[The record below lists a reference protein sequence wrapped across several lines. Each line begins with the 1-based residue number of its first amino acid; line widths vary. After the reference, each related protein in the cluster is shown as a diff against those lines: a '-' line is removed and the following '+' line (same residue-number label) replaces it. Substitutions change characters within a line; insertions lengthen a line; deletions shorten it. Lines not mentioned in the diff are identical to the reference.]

1 LDRLMQNSE
10 AADAEVA
17 EQQRRAVRRMFD
29 LADGTACLWRRL
41 AGYFAE
47 TIPVCRESCGN
58 CLERDILIEARPAQ
72 SPARSP
78 NRSKA
83 RTPFGNGLP
92 AGYGPAE
99 RELPSEATPDRAQP
113 AAPDEELFERLRAL
127 RKRLADERQVPAYVV
142 FSDRT
147 LQAMTAR
154 RPGTQRELL
163 EVHGVGQRKLEEYG
177 ELFLA
182 EILRQG

>member
-1 LDRLMQNSE
+1 MVEVIVGLPRTLANRTGASAQDAIDM
-10 AADAEVA
+10 ADKLTEVLA
-17 EQQRRAVRRMFD
+17 RRV
-29 LADGTACLWRRL
+29 GP
-41 AGYFAE
+41 
-47 TIPVCRESCGN
+47 IPV
-58 CLERDILIEARPAQ
+58 
-72 SPARSP
+72 
-78 NRSKA
+78 
-83 RTPFGNGLP
+83 
-92 AGYGPAE
+92 
-99 RELPSEATPDRAQP
+99 
-113 AAPDEELFERLRAL
+113 
-127 RKRLADERQVPAYVV
+127 RLADERQVPAYVV